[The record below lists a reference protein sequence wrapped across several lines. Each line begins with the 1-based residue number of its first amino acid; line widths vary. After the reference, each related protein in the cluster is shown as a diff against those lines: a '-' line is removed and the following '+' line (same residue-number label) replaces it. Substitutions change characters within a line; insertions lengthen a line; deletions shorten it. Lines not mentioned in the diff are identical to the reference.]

1 MLQSYVAWYSVGPGC
16 LTRFIETGNY
26 PSFSVF
32 PSYLFLPQHHTGISY
47 EGHKKVYGYQEW
59 CTSKQSY
66 DTVNE
71 VMIPSCL
78 LCPLIRISILISS
91 YNTSEEYVKDCLNS
105 IMNQVGLF
113 YIEIVWC
120 NDGSD
125 EEHSMILENELN
137 NTMNSSRFIYIK
149 YLKTIQN
156 CGLSECLSKGVLE
169 CSNEYI
175 FRMDSDDIM
184 TTGRISKQYKFMTD
198 NPDIVICGGG
208 IKMFDENGVT
218 RDIFHSS
225 EIKWVDFVDEENK
238 PSWIMN
244 HPTLCYKKSAIL
256 EIGNY
261 NKNFYENNIMEDYD
275 LELRFMKKYGVLYNI
290 PEVLVYYRIH
300 KEQISKKVLD
310 KDKEI
315 LFRKILEK
323 LIR

>member
-1 MLQSYVAWYSVGPGC
+1 
-16 LTRFIETGNY
+16 
-26 PSFSVF
+26 
-32 PSYLFLPQHHTGISY
+32 
-47 EGHKKVYGYQEW
+47 
-59 CTSKQSY
+59 
-66 DTVNE
+66 
-71 VMIPSCL
+71 
-78 LCPLIRISILISS
+78 
-91 YNTSEEYVKDCLNS
+91 
-105 IMNQVGLF
+105 MNQVGLF

-137 NTMNSSRFIYIK
+137 NTMNSSRFIHIK

-184 TTGRISKQYKFMTD
+184 TTGRISKQYKFMMD

-218 RDIFHSS
+218 QDIFHSS

-238 PSWIMN
+238 PSRIMN
-244 HPTLCYKKSAIL
+244 HPTLCFKKSAIL

-261 NKNFYENNIMEDYD
+261 NKNFYENNIMEEYD
-275 LELRFMKKYGVLYNI
+275 LELRFMKEYGVLYNI

-310 KDKEI
+310 KDKET
-315 LFRKILEK
+315 LFRKILK
-323 LIR
+323 NNILT